1 MSECDH
7 LGGNVLKNIPNSPIP
22 AMAVTAI
29 PACAEVANQVMARRL
44 LASFVLI
51 DVDVPEWPNLSILQI
66 ALLIAGT
73 LKS

>member
-1 MSECDH
+1 
-7 LGGNVLKNIPNSPIP
+7 LKELAETLPSSPIP
-22 AMAVTAI
+22 AMAVIAI
-29 PACAEVANQVMARRL
+29 PRPAEGANQVIDSFL

-51 DVDVPEWPNLSILQI
+51 DVDAPEEPNLSILQI

>member
-1 MSECDH
+1 
-7 LGGNVLKNIPNSPIP
+7 
-22 AMAVTAI
+22 MAVIAI
-29 PACAEVANQVMARRL
+29 PRPAEGANQVIDSFL

-51 DVDVPEWPNLSILQI
+51 DVDAPEEPNLSILQI